1 MNRVRRAVLLV
12 GAVGLVGVAERP
24 ASGVDFGLG
33 LFKRR
38 QAKADAPVSK
48 AKQLVEVL
56 RTDPDEAKRKDAAT
70 ELRAID
76 PRSNP
81 EVIPGLVTTV
91 QKDPSPAVRVEAV
104 RVLGDLK
111 PVSEPAGLALEA
123 AVKAD
128 PDPKVREAIGA
139 ALWQYHLNGYRTPES
154 GSPLSTMT
162 ERVGDKRVVIKPE
175 GFVPIRNTV
184 GKVAAPLLS
193 PEPPLAPVKPR
204 FPALPPAPAVAPS
217 PAPAP
222 APAPALTPQDLPPGA
237 PRPMPTTRPVEAAPV
252 SRVKEAPTVGGLPP
266 LTIPQVEL
274 PPS

>member
-1 MNRVRRAVLLV
+1 MNRVRRAVVLV
-12 GAVGLVGVAERP
+12 GVVGLVGVAERP
-24 ASGVDFGLG
+24 ACGVDFGLG
-33 LFKRR
+33 FFKRR
-38 QAKADAPVSK
+38 QAKVDAPVSK

-56 RTDPDEAKRKDAAT
+56 RTDPDEARRKDAAT
-70 ELRAID
+70 ELKAID

-81 EVIPGLVTTV
+81 EVIPGLVASV
-91 QKDPSPAVRVEAV
+91 QKDPSPAVRIEAV

-139 ALWQYHLNGYRTPES
+139 ALWQYHLNGYRTPDG
-154 GSPLSTMT
+154 GSPLSMMT
-162 ERVGDKRVVIKPE
+162 DRPGEKRAASKPE

-184 GKVAAPLLS
+184 GKVSAPVLS
-193 PEPPLAPVKPR
+193 PEPPLAPMKPK
-204 FPALPPAPAVAPS
+204 FPALPPAPTVAPV
-217 PAPAP
+217 PT
-222 APAPALTPQDLPPGA
+222 LTPQDLPPGT

-252 SRVKEAPTVGGLPP
+252 SRLKQTPTVGGLPP
-266 LTIPQVEL
+266 LSIPQVEV

>member
-1 MNRVRRAVLLV
+1 MNRVRRAALLV
-12 GAVGLVGVAERP
+12 GVIGLVGVGERP
-24 ASGVDFGLG
+24 APGVDFGLG

-48 AKQLVEVL
+48 ARQLVEVL

-81 EVIPGLVTTV
+81 EVTPGLVASV
-91 QKDPSPAVRVEAV
+91 QKDPSPAVRIEAA
-104 RVLGDLK
+104 RVLGDSK
-111 PVSEPAGLALEA
+111 PVSEPAGLALEV

-154 GSPLSTMT
+154 GSPLSMMT
-162 ERVGDKRVVIKPE
+162 EKPGEKRAAVKSE
-175 GFVPIRNTV
+175 GFAPIRNTV
-184 GKVAAPLLS
+184 GKVTAPLLS
-193 PEPPLAPVKPR
+193 PEPPLAPAKPK
-204 FPALPPAPAVAPS
+204 FPALPPAPMPAAPV
-217 PAPAP
+217 PT
-222 APAPALTPQDLPPGA
+222 LTPQDLPPGT
-237 PRPMPTTRPVEAAPV
+237 PRPMPTTRPVEATPV

-266 LTIPQVEL
+266 LSIPQVEV